1 MNKENKFYY
10 RDGTISGTYYNNR
23 ILHRVDGPAIGWANG
38 VKGWYV
44 DGRCHRVDGPAIE
57 WANGVKCWYIDDTEH
72 TEQDFNIIIEEVNK
86 MSTAMKLTDPRWW
99 VRELGEKEIH
109 EQGK

>member
-1 MNKENKFYY
+1 
-10 RDGTISGTYYNNR
+10 
-23 ILHRVDGPAIGWANG
+23 V
-38 VKGWYV
+38 
-44 DGRCHRVDGPAIE
+44 
-57 WANGVKCWYIDDTEH
+57 WYIDDTKH
-72 TEQDFNIIIEEVNK
+72 TKQDFNMIIEEVNK